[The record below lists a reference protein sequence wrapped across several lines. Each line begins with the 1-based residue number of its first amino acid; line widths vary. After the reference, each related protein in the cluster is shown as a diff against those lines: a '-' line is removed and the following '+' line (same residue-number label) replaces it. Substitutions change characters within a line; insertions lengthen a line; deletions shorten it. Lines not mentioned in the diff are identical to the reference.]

1 MKSKYAA
8 FLMILVC
15 TGCLSGGNNKSNNS
29 SLSSQSKDS
38 ALNKTLLV
46 SYVHSGPV
54 ITIKSPG
61 AEGIKYG
68 FEGGRVVKVDGTYHL
83 FASEIYQDPFW
94 VKMRLGY
101 WISTDKVNWR
111 RISTIRES
119 SGEFNGTDP
128 RAALWSPLPAW
139 DEDNNEWNLFYVA
152 YKSAPNT
159 AEKFLWNHEGRI
171 WRSVSLMKG
180 LNGISG
186 PYEDKGIILEPG
198 ANSQSWEGLQG
209 VDSFFPWKVG
219 NIWYAFYGS
228 AKTEKIPIKSW
239 RVGFATAPAVAGPWK
254 RMEDK
259 NPAEIEKQMIENPI
273 VTPAPG
279 KGWLVVYDSDFNNQN
294 RGSFGW
300 GYSKDGVNWPQGNAL
315 VIDSAESFWCKDVRT
330 PMGLVDEGNGKFT
343 MFYSGFE
350 TLPDWGNL
358 LTGGIVSTC
367 AIGYI
372 ELEFK

>member
-1 MKSKYAA
+1 MKSKSAA
-8 FLMILVC
+8 FLLIPLI
-15 TGCLSGGNNKSNNS
+15 TGCLSGGNNKSNTF
-29 SLSSQSKDS
+29 SLNNHSNDS
-38 ALNKTLLV
+38 ASGKTLQV
-46 SYVHSGPV
+46 SYIHPNPV
-54 ITIKSPG
+54 ISIKSTG

-68 FEGGRVVKVDGTYHL
+68 FEGGRVVKVDRTYHL
-83 FASEIYQDPFW
+83 FTSEIYQSPFW

-101 WISTDKVNWR
+101 WISTDKVNWK
-111 RISTIRES
+111 RISTVRES
-119 SGEFNGTDP
+119 SGEFNGNDP

-139 DEDNNEWNLFYVA
+139 DEDNNEWNLFYVS

-171 WRSVSLMKG
+171 WRSVSVIKG

-198 ANSQSWEGLQG
+198 TDSQSWEGLQG
-209 VDSFFPWKVG
+209 TDSFFPWKVG

-228 AKTEKIPIKSW
+228 AKTEKIPITSW
-239 RVGFATAPAVAGPWK
+239 RVGFATARALAGPWK
-254 RMEDK
+254 RMEDI

-273 VTPAPG
+273 VTPVTG
-279 KGWLVVYDSDFNNQN
+279 KGWLVVYDTDFNNKL

-300 GYSKDGVNWPQGNAL
+300 GYSKDGVKWHEGNAL
-315 VIDSAESFWCKDVRT
+315 VIDSAENFWCKDVRT

-358 LTGGIVSTC
+358 LTGGILGTC